1 MVATTYVPDRG
12 DILWL
17 DFTPHAGHEQGG
29 HRPGLV
35 VSPRSYNEQS
45 SLAVFCPIT
54 SRVRNRP
61 WEVPLPTTGVVT
73 GVVLADQIRSLDW
86 IVRDGQFAMKAPPQI
101 MAEMESKLAP
111 LLLPTLF

>member
-1 MVATTYVPDRG
+1 MVTRSYIPDRG

-35 VSPRSYNEQS
+35 MSPKLYNERS
-45 SLAVFCPIT
+45 SLALFCPIT

-61 WEVPLPTTGVVT
+61 FEVPLPNPGVVT

-86 IVRDGQFAMKAPPQI
+86 IARDGQFAMKATPQT
-101 MAEMESKLAP
+101 MAETEAILST
-111 LLLPTLF
+111 LLLPTLY